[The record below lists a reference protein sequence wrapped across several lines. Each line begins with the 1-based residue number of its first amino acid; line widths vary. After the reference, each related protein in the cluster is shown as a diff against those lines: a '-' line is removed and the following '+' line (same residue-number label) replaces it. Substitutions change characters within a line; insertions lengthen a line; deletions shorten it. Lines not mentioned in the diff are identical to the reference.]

1 MLICLFKM
9 VVRPM
14 GIYYAAVSALVCVS
28 ANFCNK
34 MLVEG
39 NGAFAVWM
47 PWYQRKLRASRKKNQ
62 WGHFS
67 EYIYCLSVQEA
78 WKGGR
83 DEHKRMFNIFVH
95 YFPGRNAAVKLFT
108 LFSVHFLA

>member
-1 MLICLFKM
+1 M

-47 PWYQRKLRASRKKNQ
+47 PWYQRKLRASRKKKQ

-67 EYIYCLSVQEA
+67 EYIYCLSVQEV

-83 DEHKRMFNIFVH
+83 DEHKRMFNVFVH